1 MSWCPSQ
8 NITTTP
14 IISYQNIALSLAENL
29 TCGTGY
35 LRSDVGG
42 SLPPWILTAFAIV
55 FQLPVVIVRI
65 ARWDKTQL
73 ICLFISLLEAGI
85 ITQAYVST
93 HLTPNKVL
101 VWSPISLV
109 LPAGAMIQQLVL
121 LVEMHGSQIPLLRG
135 IIVERTKPSDC
146 GFWNPHWFRRKGSSG
161 KCSSWP

>member
-1 MSWCPSQ
+1 
-8 NITTTP
+8 
-14 IISYQNIALSLAENL
+14 
-29 TCGTGY
+29 
-35 LRSDVGG
+35 
-42 SLPPWILTAFAIV
+42 
-55 FQLPVVIVRI
+55 VVIVRI

-121 LVEMHGSQIPLLRG
+121 LVEMHGSQIPLLQG
-135 IIVERTKPSDC
+135 IVVERTKPSDC

-161 KCSSWP
+161 KCSSWT